1 MFPGTGSIAPRAN
14 TPTSR
19 STTPISLPAD
29 HCYSSHQLGPKT
41 DQCSPIHQPQPPRA
55 SHDPRLLTEHEI
67 YDYEREAYNAHEAE
81 QAAQK
86 TASDAL
92 LERKRKE
99 LQTDPDVLLHRYRE
113 YNSVFPLPPG
123 ELVNRYY
130 TMLLANQTITA
141 ADVRSEKAKIVAYAK
156 RHYSNLYRAAGGK
169 GVDGKR
175 DRGDEDLVKELVIEE
190 ERLQTLG
197 IHEARKDQLKRKR
210 GVEESVEDIARWF
223 R

>member
-1 MFPGTGSIAPRAN
+1 MCIGTGSIATRAN

-19 STTPISLPAD
+19 YTTPISLPTN
-29 HCYSSHQLGPKT
+29 HCYSSHQLGQET
-41 DQCSPIHQPQPPRA
+41 NQCSPIDQPQPPGA
-55 SHDPRLLTEHEI
+55 NHGPRLLTEHEI
-67 YDYEREAYNAHEAE
+67 YHCEREAYNAHKAE

-99 LQTDPDVLLHRYRE
+99 LQSDPDVLLYRYRE

-130 TMLLANQTITA
+130 TTLLANQTTAA
-141 ADVRSEKAKIVAYAK
+141 ADVGSEKAKIVAYAK
-156 RHYSNLYRAAGGK
+156 RHYFNLYRAAGGK
-169 GVDGKR
+169 ELNGKR

-197 IHEARKDQLKRKR
+197 LYEARRDRLKRRR

-223 R
+223 